1 MNIVTELQKKDH
13 AGWWNPELHLLAMFI
28 HGIMPTINT
37 VVEIGVQTG
46 GSADVWLKFVPADGM
61 YVGIDIN
68 LHDPKQGLYAQM
80 DEVKKRFA
88 PDKRVNFLIAD
99 STKQTTLKSAVGIL
113 NQRPVD
119 FLFID
124 GYHSTEAALSDYRMY
139 APLVRSGGII
149 AIHDA
154 TSNLN
159 VKQAIDEI
167 VDIYYLN
174 ADGSAGQLPPHPGK
188 TGQPF
193 SHVVR
198 IDSKE
203 RHCGIIALVKE

>member
-1 MNIVTELQKKDH
+1 MNIVAELQKKDH
-13 AGWWNPELHLLAMFI
+13 AGWSNPEIHLLAMFI

-37 VVEIGVQTG
+37 AIEIGVQTG
-46 GSADVWLKFVPADGM
+46 SSADVWLRFIPENGM
-61 YVGIDIN
+61 YIGVDIN
-68 LHDPKQGLYAQM
+68 LHDPQQGLYAQM
-80 DEVKKRFA
+80 EEVKKRFEQ
-88 PDKRVNFLIAD
+88 DKRVNILIAD
-99 STKQTTLKSAVGIL
+99 STKSETLDSVIGIL
-113 NQRPVD
+113 GQRTVD

-124 GYHSTEAALSDYRMY
+124 GYHSTEVALSDYRMY
-139 APLVRSGGII
+139 SPLVRAGGII
-149 AIHDA
+149 AIHDV
-154 TSNLN
+154 TTNLN

-167 VDIYYLN
+167 LDIYYLN
-174 ADGSAGQLPPHPGK
+174 ADGSEGILPPHPGK